1 LGLDLL
7 PRILGRL
14 LGLTL
19 GRKHLLL
26 LLLLFLFLSL
36 LLFLFL

>member
-19 GRKHLLL
+19 GRKHLFLL
-26 LLLLFLFLSL
+26 LHLLWLLSL
-36 LLFLFL
+36 LLFL